1 VKIDARL
8 PVILL
13 TGHLGSGKTTLLNA
27 YLRDAGEPVAVVI
40 NEFGDVGLD
49 HLLVRETQENLTLL
63 ENGCI
68 CCTVRS
74 DLIATLRDL
83 LARRDAGHVPPFRRV
98 VIETTGLADPAP
110 VVHSLMN
117 DLALVMRYRLE
128 RVATTVAAI
137 PGCATLD
144 AFPEARKQVA
154 FADAVAVTKADLAD
168 AAALAALEAR
178 LRSLNPAARLMR
190 LGDGADAASL
200 IEGGGFD
207 PAVKGS
213 DVEAWL
219 NAEAVAHDHRP
230 GEACLLC
237 ATEAPR
243 HGDMIRSFCITR
255 DRPIGWEAAAA
266 WLEGLAADHGPNLLR
281 VKGMLNIAGRPEGP
295 VVVHGVQHLF
305 HPPEL
310 REGWPGEDR
319 RSRTVF
325 ITRGI
330 RPDIVEAALQAAEA
344 AEAILQAAE
353 AAAVPAWRDSQP
365 SG

>member
-1 VKIDARL
+1 MRIDARL

-27 YLRDAGEPVAVVI
+27 YLRDATEPAAVVI
-40 NEFGDVGLD
+40 NEYGDVGLD

-74 DLIATLRDL
+74 DLIAALRDL
-83 LARRDAGHVPPFRRV
+83 LDRRDSGRLPPFRRV

-117 DLALVMRYRLE
+117 DLALVLRYRLD
-128 RVATTVAAI
+128 RVATTVAAV
-137 PGCATLD
+137 PGRATLD

-168 AAALAALEAR
+168 AQALTALEDH
-178 LRSLNPAARLMR
+178 LRHLNPAARLLR
-190 LGDGADAASL
+190 ITDGAGVAAL

-207 PAVKGS
+207 PVAKGS

-230 GEACLLC
+230 GEACPDC
-237 ATEAPR
+237 TAEAMR
-243 HGDMIRSFCITR
+243 HDGAIRSFCVTR
-255 DRPIGWEAAAA
+255 DAPVDWATAAA
-266 WLEGLAADHGPNLLR
+266 WLEGLAGAHGPDLLR
-281 VKGMLNIAGRPEGP
+281 VKGLLHVAGRAEGP

-310 REGWPGEDR
+310 LDGWPGAER
-319 RSRTVF
+319 RSRVVF
-325 ITRGI
+325 ITRGVP
-330 RPDIVEAALQAAEA
+330 PDVVEAALRT
-344 AEAILQAAE
+344 AE
-353 AAAVPAWRDSQP
+353 AAAEGTMRNAPAIA
-365 SG
+365 

>member
-1 VKIDARL
+1 MRIDARL

-27 YLRDAGEPVAVVI
+27 YLRDATEPAAVVI
-40 NEFGDVGLD
+40 NEYGDVGLD

-74 DLIATLRDL
+74 DLIAALRDL
-83 LARRDAGHVPPFRRV
+83 LDRRDSGRLPPFRRV

-117 DLALVMRYRLE
+117 DLALVLRYRLD
-128 RVATTVAAI
+128 RVATTVAAV
-137 PGCATLD
+137 PGRATLD

-168 AAALAALEAR
+168 AQALAVLEDH
-178 LRSLNPAARLMR
+178 LRHLNPAARLLR
-190 LGDGADAASL
+190 ITGGAGVAAL

-207 PAVKGS
+207 PVAKGN

-219 NAEAVAHDHRP
+219 NAEALAHDHRP
-230 GEACLLC
+230 GETCPDC
-237 ATEAPR
+237 AAEARR
-243 HGDMIRSFCITR
+243 HDGAIRSFCVTR
-255 DRPIGWEAAAA
+255 DAPVDWDTAAA
-266 WLEGLAADHGPNLLR
+266 WLEGLAAAHGPDLLR
-281 VKGMLNIAGRPEGP
+281 VKGLLHIAGRAEGP

-310 REGWPGEDR
+310 LDGWPGAER
-319 RSRTVF
+319 RSRVVF

-330 RPDIVEAALQAAEA
+330 SPDIVEAALRTAEEA
-344 AEAILQAAE
+344 AEGAMRNAPAIA
-353 AAAVPAWRDSQP
+353 
-365 SG
+365 